1 MNEDST
7 KELGQVIHID
17 DERVQ
22 DYLRN
27 AVRGSVEETLNGSVC
42 ATPADMNGA
51 RHGATSGR
59 GPTGASCRRRLAKS
73 R

>member
-22 DYLRN
+22 DYLRR
-27 AVRGSVEETLNGSVC
+27 AVRGSVEETLNAMLNAEAERLCNAGRYER
-42 ATPADMNGA
+42 TEA
-51 RHGATSGR
+51 RR
-59 GPTGASCRRRLAKS
+59 CRRRRVKL

>member
-7 KELGQVIHID
+7 KELGQVIRID

-27 AVRGSVEETLNGSVC
+27 AVRGSVEETLNAMLEAEAERLCNAARYERSEN
-42 ATPADMNGA
+42 TA
-51 RHGATSGR
+51 RHAGR
-59 GPTGASCRRRLAKS
+59 QL
-73 R
+73 